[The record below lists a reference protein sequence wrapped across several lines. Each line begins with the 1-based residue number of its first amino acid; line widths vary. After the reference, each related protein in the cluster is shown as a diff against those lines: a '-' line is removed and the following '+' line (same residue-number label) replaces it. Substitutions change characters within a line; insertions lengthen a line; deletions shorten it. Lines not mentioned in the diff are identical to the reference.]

1 VNQFLGAIIL
11 TVVVVFSFFLAVRY
25 SVVHKYDV
33 EATVNF
39 DEETFT
45 AVVTEEPNKQDRNFP
60 FIISIKI
67 LESSNDLVT
76 FDIVAYSPNDGQ
88 TYTLSAL
95 PEESGFV
102 SNDQMLQPGMNVE
115 RVSVFF
121 DPNNSFKRSVETE
134 YMLFFIEAKG
144 DRTIDKTYV
153 RKANFL
159 KSWRKIR
166 TKGIFLRRSEFYTK

>member
-1 VNQFLGAIIL
+1 MNQFLGAIIL
-11 TVVVVFSFFLAVRY
+11 TVVVVFSFFFAVRY

-33 EATVNF
+33 EATINF

-45 AVVTEEPNKQDRNFP
+45 AIVTEEPSKQDRNFP

-76 FDIVAYSPNDGQ
+76 FDIAAYAPDDNL

-95 PEESGFV
+95 PEESGFA
-102 SNDQMLQPGMNVE
+102 SNDQILQPGINVK

-134 YMLFFIEAKG
+134 YMLFFIEANG
-144 DRTIDKTYV
+144 DSPVDKTYV

-166 TKGIFLRRSEFYTK
+166 TKGLFLRRSEFFTR